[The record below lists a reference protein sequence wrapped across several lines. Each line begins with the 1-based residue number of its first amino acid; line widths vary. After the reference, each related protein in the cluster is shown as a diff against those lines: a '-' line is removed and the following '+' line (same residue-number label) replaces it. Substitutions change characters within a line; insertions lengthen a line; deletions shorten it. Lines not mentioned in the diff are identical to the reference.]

1 MTARTNLV
9 RRQTYDEILRN
20 QEQQCMT
27 YGMNSQE
34 AQDSVCTYF
43 HLLIVYQGE
52 MNVEAEEPRGKVRI
66 TSVICHI

>member
-1 MTARTNLV
+1 
-9 RRQTYDEILRN
+9 
-20 QEQQCMT
+20 MT